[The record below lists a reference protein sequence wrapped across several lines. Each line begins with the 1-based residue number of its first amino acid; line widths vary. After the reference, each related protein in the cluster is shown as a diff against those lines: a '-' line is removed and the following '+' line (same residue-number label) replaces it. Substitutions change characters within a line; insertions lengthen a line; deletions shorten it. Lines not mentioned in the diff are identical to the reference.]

1 MTANEPIEILLVG
14 CGAFAHRYHVPA
26 IVADDSVS
34 VGAIFDPQASDATR
48 ALAQRYAAPLVTRL
62 EELPAPRGL
71 AFALVTTPHTLHA
84 GHVEAMLERKLHTLV
99 DKPFVLKAADARRLA
114 ARADAQGVVN
124 AVAYNRRFDR
134 GCLRAREILRAGGIG
149 EVRFVQTVQL
159 GYERAGW
166 FLVPELGGGGPY
178 TGRASHMADLLPWLI
193 GRTPTRLR
201 SRLRTSSPA
210 RSDHGGFIE
219 LQFESS
225 PRASLRAAP
234 PEGGRAPWD
243 GPAAESSPRASLRAA
258 PPEGGRAP
266 WDGPAALTLEC
277 QMTCIE
283 EGLHMW
289 DEVRIF
295 GDDGAIE
302 LRRPL
307 TAPIGW
313 AMTLL
318 SGRGQ
323 RIEEL
328 AADSHP
334 GDATRNFV
342 AAVRGQARVACTFA
356 EATPSVAIIEL
367 AFESARRDGAWLPI
381 PQETIDP
388 RQEKHA

>member
-1 MTANEPIEILLVG
+1 MTANEPIEVLLVG

-26 IVADDSVS
+26 IIADDSLS

-48 ALAQRYAAPLVTRL
+48 TLAQRYGAPLVTRL

-84 GHVEAMLERKLHTLV
+84 GHVEAVLDRKLNTLV
-99 DKPFVLKAADARRLA
+99 DKPFVMKTADARRLA

-134 GCLRAREILRAGGIG
+134 GCLRARAILRAGAIG

-193 GRTPTRLR
+193 GRAPTRLR
-201 SRLRTSSPA
+201 SRLRTSSPS

-219 LQFESS
+219 LQFD
-225 PRASLRAAP
+225 A
-234 PEGGRAPWD
+234 
-243 GPAAESSPRASLRAA
+243 
-258 PPEGGRAP
+258 
-266 WDGPAALTLEC
+266 LEC

-295 GDDGAIE
+295 GEDGLIE

-313 AMTLL
+313 AMTWL
-318 SGRGQ
+318 SERGQ

-342 AAVRGQARVACTFA
+342 EAVRGQARVVCTFA
-356 EATPSVAIIEL
+356 EAVPSVQIVEL
-367 AFESARRDGAWLPI
+367 AFASARRDGAWLPI